1 MQKSAFYAIVGISL
15 LITAVSLGYSASR
28 YFSTRYY
35 APPPPPSVGEV
46 TSPVGGK
53 PDLPQE
59 RWTNIFAPASGMN
72 IPSRFPGQI
81 AGPAPTSTTSY
92 ILLGT
97 ISSDLPT
104 ARRAI
109 LWAEGMTD
117 PLLVREHAEIEPGVQ
132 VASIERDHVWIQR
145 GPSREK
151 LDLLPVGSGTR
162 KGSGSAPAPAP
173 KRVTARNS
181 RTDTPPASSINV
193 NKIDENTFS
202 LDESTVTELAGDIN
216 KFMTQVRIIPYFE
229 ANKSAGYRLAAMRP
243 GSAFAQLGF
252 RGGDIIQRVNDVELT
267 SPEKMYTIFQNLKD
281 EKVVTVDILR
291 QGKKNTLTYEI
302 R

>member
-1 MQKSAFYAIVGISL
+1 MQKSAFYAIVGTSL
-15 LITAVSLGYSASR
+15 LVTAVSLGYSASR

-46 TSPVGGK
+46 TNPVGGK
-53 PDLPQE
+53 PDLLPE

-81 AGPAPTSTTSY
+81 AGPVPTSTSSY

-109 LWAEGMTD
+109 LWAEGMKD

-132 VASIERDHVWIQR
+132 VASIERDHVWIAR

-162 KGSGSAPAPAP
+162 KGSASAPAPKP
-173 KRVTARNS
+173 KPVTARSS
-181 RTDTPPASSINV
+181 RTATPAKTSINV
-193 NKIDENTFS
+193 NKIDENTYS
-202 LDESTVTELAGDIN
+202 LDEATVTELSGDIN

-243 GSAFAQLGF
+243 GSTFAQLGF

-267 SPEKMYTIFQNLKD
+267 SPEKLYTIFQNLKD

>member
-1 MQKSAFYAIVGISL
+1 MQKSAFYAIVGTSL
-15 LITAVSLGYSASR
+15 LVTAVSLGYSASR

-46 TSPVGGK
+46 ASPVGGK
-53 PDLPQE
+53 PDLPPE

-81 AGPAPTSTTSY
+81 AGPVPTSTSSY

-109 LWAEGMTD
+109 LWAEGMKD

-132 VASIERDHVWIQR
+132 VASIERDHVWIAR

-162 KGSGSAPAPAP
+162 KGSASAPAPKP
-173 KRVTARNS
+173 KRVTARSS
-181 RTDTPPASSINV
+181 RTATPAKTTINV
-193 NKIDENTFS
+193 NKIDENTYS
-202 LDESTVTELAGDIN
+202 LDEATVTELSGDIN

-243 GSAFAQLGF
+243 GSTFAQLGF

-291 QGKKNTLTYEI
+291 KGKKNTLTYEI

>member
-1 MQKSAFYAIVGISL
+1 MQKSAFFAIVGISL
-15 LITAVSLGYSASR
+15 LVTAVSLGYSASR

-35 APPPPPSVGEV
+35 APPPPPVVGKV
-46 TSPVGGK
+46 ARPGGRAT
-53 PDLPQE
+53 DLPPE

-81 AGPAPTSTTSY
+81 SGPAPTSSTSY
-92 ILLGT
+92 LLLGT
-97 ISSDLPT
+97 ISSDLRS

-109 LWAEGMTD
+109 LWTEGMKD
-117 PLLVREHAEIEPGVQ
+117 PLLVRENAEIEPGVQ
-132 VASIERDHVWIQR
+132 VASIERDHVWIVR

-151 LDLLPVGSGTR
+151 LDLLPVGSGTG
-162 KGSGSAPAPAP
+162 KGSAPTPAP
-173 KRVTARNS
+173 RTVTARRP
-181 RTDTPPASSINV
+181 RTAAPAASSINV
-193 NKIDENTFS
+193 KLIGENTYS
-202 LDESTVTELAGDIN
+202 LDEATVTELTGDIN

-229 ANKSAGYRLAAMRP
+229 ANESAGYRLAAMRP

-252 RGGDIIQRVNDVELT
+252 RGGDVIQRVNDVELT
-267 SPEKMYTIFQNLKD
+267 TPEKMYTIFQNLKD

-291 QGKKNTLTYEI
+291 KGKKNTLTYEI

>member
-1 MQKSAFYAIVGISL
+1 MQKSAFYAIVGTSL
-15 LITAVSLGYSASR
+15 LVTAVSLGYSASR

-46 TSPVGGK
+46 TNPVGGK
-53 PDLPQE
+53 PDLLPE

-81 AGPAPTSTTSY
+81 AGPAPTSTSSY

-109 LWAEGMTD
+109 LWAEGMKD

-132 VASIERDHVWIQR
+132 VASIERDHVWIAR

-162 KGSGSAPAPAP
+162 KVSAPAPAP
-173 KRVTARNS
+173 KPVTERSS
-181 RTDTPPASSINV
+181 RTATPAASTINV
-193 NKIDENTFS
+193 NKIDENTYS
-202 LDESTVTELAGDIN
+202 LDEATVTELSGDIN

-243 GSAFAQLGF
+243 GSTFAQLGF